1 MLSLEQV
8 RMLVLSAELG
18 SFSACARKMGKVQ
31 SAVSHGISTLEIDL
45 GIELFDRST
54 RTPRLTPAGERLLR
68 SAKNLLAQADEF
80 EKIAQSIE
88 KKEESQITIAIDDGV
103 YSPKLADLFKRL
115 DKHFPT
121 VQIDV
126 LSLASGDISA
136 EVASGDVDIG
146 VMFTEVEVLKQVDF
160 CYVGSIDYLP
170 VCHPDHPL
178 SDIHVELQSDLAP
191 FRQLAIRGKSKVE
204 SQALI
209 SIAPKV
215 WWSSSHYS
223 ALELVKQKVGW
234 AYLPS
239 FLVNDLID
247 SGELHKINVAFDHK
261 PWNAP
266 VDLVFKKGRVNGPVF
281 QWLFDQL
288 KQVFTPTQ

>member
-1 MLSLEQV
+1 
-8 RMLVLSAELG
+8 MLVLSAELG

-45 GIELFDRST
+45 GIELFDRSS
-54 RTPRLTPAGERLLR
+54 RSPKLTPAGERLIR

-88 KKEESQITIAIDDGV
+88 RMEESQLTIAIDDGV
-103 YSPKLADLFKRL
+103 YNSKFADLFKRL
-115 DKHFPT
+115 DNQFPT
-121 VQIDV
+121 IQIDV
-126 LSLASGDISA
+126 LSLASGDIST
-136 EVASGDVDIG
+136 EVANGDVDIG
-146 VMFTEVEVLKQVDF
+146 VMFTELEVIKQVDF

-170 VCHPDHPL
+170 VCHPDYPL
-178 SDIHVELQSDLAP
+178 ADIDVELQSDLAP
-191 FRQLAIRGKSKVE
+191 YRQLAIRGKSKVE

-223 ALELVKQKVGW
+223 ALELVKQQVGW

-247 SGELHKINVAFDHK
+247 LGELHKIKVAFDHK

-266 VDLVFKKGRVNGPVF
+266 VDLVFKKGRMNGPVF
-281 QWLFDQL
+281 QWLFDEL
-288 KQVFTPTQ
+288 KQIFTPST

>member
-1 MLSLEQV
+1 
-8 RMLVLSAELG
+8 MLVLSAELG

-115 DKHFPT
+115 DKQFPT

-223 ALELVKQKVGW
+223 ALELVKQQVGW